1 MHERYMREAIELA
14 REAVTADR
22 GGPFG
27 AVVVQ
32 GDRVVGR
39 GCNRVTSD
47 NDPTA
52 HAEVSAIR
60 DACARL
66 GRYWLEDCVLYVNC
80 EPCPMCLGA
89 IYWARIGKVYY
100 AGVAADAAAAGFA
113 DQQIAEELC
122 RPADARRLPMEQ
134 LLRDEAL
141 PVFQL
146 WRDKPDRLDY

>member
-1 MHERYMREAIELA
+1 MHEQYMREAIELA

-39 GCNRVTSD
+39 GSNRVTSD

-89 IYWARIGKVYY
+89 IYWARIQKVYY
-100 AGVAADAAAAGFA
+100 AGVAADAAAIGFA
-113 DQQIAEELC
+113 DEAIAGELC
-122 RPADARRLPMEQ
+122 RPVQERSLPMEQ
-134 LLRDEAL
+134 MLRDEAL
-141 PVFQL
+141 PIFRL
-146 WRDKPDRLDY
+146 WRDKPDRIDY